1 MNILKIFPFVK
12 LEMFNKEPSF
22 IVKTNLLE
30 KVIFLF
36 KNHFKC
42 QFKILTCIS
51 GIDYPN
57 NSYRFQIVYE
67 LLSIRFNS
75 RVSIKCFANELVPV
89 TSIENIFLGA
99 SWWESEVWDM
109 FGIFFNSN
117 TNLVRILTDY
127 GFEGYPLRKDF
138 PLSGFIE
145 LKYDEGKK
153 IGQQVEAKRNKAV
166 AKLKEKEQEYVDAAK
181 EFKAKAAT
189 MSEDAR
195 IKAQKKLTKME
206 RTYKADLQE
215 IEEELK
221 IAMHQA
227 QEKLVREHNDA
238 VYEYA
243 RANNVDIVFG
253 PGGVVYA
260 SEKAKCTGD
269 VVKNMNKNYSQKLA
283 RAKGKKAATTV
294 ASKTVKKP
302 LVKA

>member
-1 MNILKIFPFVK
+1 MVKKNIVLAVSCIAFGSTVLADGTIKT
-12 LEMFNKEPSF
+12 
-22 IVKTNLLE
+22 VKTDAPT
-30 KVIFLF
+30 F
-36 KNHFKC
+36 
-42 QFKILTCIS
+42 
-51 GIDYPN
+51 D
-57 NSYRFQIVYE
+57 
-67 LLSIRFNS
+67 LSIRY
-75 RVSIKCFANELVPV
+75 VDTYAVM
-89 TSIENIFLGA
+89 GQ
-99 SWWESEVWDM
+99 SE
-109 FGIFFNSN
+109 
-117 TNLVRILTDY
+117 
-127 GFEGYPLRKDF
+127 
-138 PLSGFIE
+138 
-145 LKYDEGKK
+145 EGKK